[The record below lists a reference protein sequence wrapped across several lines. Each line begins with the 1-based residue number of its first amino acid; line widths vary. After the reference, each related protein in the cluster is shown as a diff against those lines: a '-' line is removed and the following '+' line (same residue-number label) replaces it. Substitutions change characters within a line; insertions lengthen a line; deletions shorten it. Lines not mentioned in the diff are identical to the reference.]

1 MKSAI
6 GQFLRYLATERN
18 ASDLTIKAYR
28 EDLLGLVQWLEATR
42 GEVPRPDGMNP
53 QDLRTFQAALQQAGY
68 ARSSISRKLA
78 SLRSFYR
85 FAMRQGIA
93 SDNPA
98 KPLRNPRQQ
107 RKLPL
112 VLTSKQVG
120 ALLQAPPADQTM
132 GLRDRA
138 ILETIYSAGLR
149 VSELVALRD
158 RDVDRDQQIIRV
170 RGKGRKERLSPL
182 GSYALRAINRYVK
195 HRIHDPQTAALGP
208 DAPLFVNRFGRIL
221 TTRSVGRMLE
231 KYIVATDLDTR
242 TSPHTLRHS
251 FATHL
256 LDRGA
261 DIRSVQ
267 ELLGHKSL
275 ATTQIYTHV
284 SAANL
289 RKVYERAILAPDK
302 RLYDGSVAGRLGSDG
317 ILGFWQ
323 VFRFLHWYLCH
334 LAVWQFRNPGTDH
347 SLAPDARLRSLASP
361 PPAQTGDGMATTPSP
376 ATRIKRQC

>member
-1 MKSAI
+1 MRSAI
-6 GQFLRYLATERN
+6 AQFLKYLASERN

-28 EDLLGLVQWLEATR
+28 EDLFGLVDWLEATR
-42 GEVPRPDGMNP
+42 GDVPRPDALTP
-53 QDLRTFQAALQQAGY
+53 QDLRAFQAALQQAGY
-68 ARSSISRKLA
+68 ARTTIARKLA

-93 SDNPA
+93 TDNPA
-98 KPLRNPRQQ
+98 KPLRNPRRQ
-107 RKLPL
+107 RKLPH
-112 VLTSKQVG
+112 VLSNDEVG
-120 ALLQAPPADQTM
+120 QLLLAPPANDTM

-138 ILETIYSAGLR
+138 ILETMYSAGLR

-158 RDVDRDQQIIRV
+158 GDLDAHEQIVRV
-170 RGKGRKERLSPL
+170 RGKGRKERISPL
-182 GSYALRAINRYVK
+182 GSYALKAINRYAQR
-195 HRIHDPQTAALGP
+195 RIRDPKTDSLGRE
-208 DAPLFVNRFGRIL
+208 APVFVNRFGRVL
-221 TTRSVGRMLE
+221 TTRSIGRMLE
-231 KYIVATDLDTR
+231 KYISVVGLDTR

-289 RKVYERAILAPDK
+289 RLVYEKAHPRA
-302 RLYDGSVAGRLGSDG
+302 G
-317 ILGFWQ
+317 
-323 VFRFLHWYLCH
+323 
-334 LAVWQFRNPGTDH
+334 
-347 SLAPDARLRSLASP
+347 
-361 PPAQTGDGMATTPSP
+361 
-376 ATRIKRQC
+376 